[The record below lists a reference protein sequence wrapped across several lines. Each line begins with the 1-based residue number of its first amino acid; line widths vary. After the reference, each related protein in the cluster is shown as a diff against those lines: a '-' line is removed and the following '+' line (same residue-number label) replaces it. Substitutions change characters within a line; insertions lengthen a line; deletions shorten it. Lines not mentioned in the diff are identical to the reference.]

1 MTRWTTP
8 DQVRGDNGVWA
19 NLGVTETKMMTD
31 VKTITEQEI
40 ESNQNQ
46 MTLPLIVIIGI
57 LIGFIAYRNK
67 DTIMQKIKR

>member
-1 MTRWTTP
+1 MI
-8 DQVRGDNGVWA
+8 
-19 NLGVTETKMMTD
+19 TD
-31 VKTITEQEI
+31 VKTITEKEM